1 MPKKSSTAITA
12 TKINE
17 MIVSRDFS
25 PVEGCVPEFIAAV
38 LNVSA
43 PLMQQ
48 VLKCALEN
56 DKIRQEINKH
66 IHETSKA
73 VATEYAKI
81 AAAEQHGLTESNKQL
96 GAALNQ
102 LAKIEN
108 PSPDQVSMYFETL
121 RAFTR
126 VTEQMTESRQQ
137 AEQFL
142 AEVQEREKEA
152 VARRVPPF
160 LKAAWEFAQTPEG
173 TKVVFEIGKALL
185 TAFAKSKR

>member
-12 TKINE
+12 TKIGE
-17 MIVSRDFS
+17 MIASRDFT

-48 VLKCALEN
+48 ALKCALEN

-73 VATEYAKI
+73 VVTEYTKI
-81 AAAEQHGLTESNKQL
+81 ATAEQQGLTESNKQL
-96 GAALNQ
+96 GAALNH

-121 RAFTR
+121 RAITQNSH
-126 VTEQMTESRQQ
+126 QMTESRQQ
-137 AEQFL
+137 AGQFL

-152 VARRVPPF
+152 VVRRVPPF
-160 LKAAWEFAQTPEG
+160 LKAVWEFAQTPEG
-173 TKVVFEIGKALL
+173 TKAVFEIGKALY
-185 TAFAKSKR
+185 TAFAKGKR